1 MSFWTSKSRASL
13 KKKLT
18 PPSPRP
24 RPYKQKKEQRIAA
37 LNERE
42 QQKKLQEL
50 EDSIAQA
57 EEELA
62 GIEQSLSHPETLSDE
77 NIAELSKQHEQVQ
90 MKIDELMDEWEGM
103 QG

>member
-1 MSFWTSKSRASL
+1 MSFWTSKKQSELEEEADPSL
-13 KKKLT
+13 TKT
-18 PPSPRP
+18 AA
-24 RPYKQKKEQRIAA
+24 YKQKKEQRIAA

-62 GIEQSLSHPETLSDE
+62 GIEQSLSQPETLSDE

-90 MKIDELMDEWEGM
+90 MKIDELMNEWEGM
-103 QG
+103 QR